1 MTALGESLQL
11 RGFVFES
18 PFSFISLKASSMSWS
33 SHASFQ
39 YLAEA
44 SPVQDDSGI
53 ILPNLLTH
61 SNSILA
67 YINVSGEKVFN

>member
-1 MTALGESLQL
+1 
-11 RGFVFES
+11 
-18 PFSFISLKASSMSWS
+18 MSWS

-44 SPVQDDSGI
+44 SHVQDDSGI
-53 ILPNLLTH
+53 ILSNLLTR

>member
-1 MTALGESLQL
+1 MTTLNESVQWC
-11 RGFVFES
+11 GSVFEAS
-18 PFSFISLKASSMSWS
+18 FSRISLKDSLMSWS

-44 SPVQDDSGI
+44 SHVQDDSGI
-53 ILPNLLTH
+53 ILSNLLTV
-61 SNSILA
+61 SNPTLA